1 MKTNLVT
8 GGALAWAALIFML
21 SNQPSYRLA
30 KSQQFFDFIPRADLF
45 AHLFLFFV
53 LAALVHAVLRAYIP
67 RRKNLLLSDTVIFCL
82 IYGMSDE
89 LHQLFVPGRTLS
101 GLDLLA
107 DVLGATLA
115 VTLWLAIQQLRQ
127 RIRRGRDG
135 DAKK

>member
-8 GGALAWAALIFML
+8 AGALAWAAVIFML
-21 SNQPSYRLA
+21 SAQPASKLE
-30 KSQQFFDFIPRADLF
+30 KTQLFFDFIPRADFF
-45 AHLFLFFV
+45 AHMFLFFV
-53 LAALVHAVLRAYIP
+53 LGALVHGVLRAYLP
-67 RRKNLLLSDTVIFCL
+67 RRKNLVLSDTVIFCL
-82 IYGMSDE
+82 LYGMSDE
-89 LHQLFVPGRTLS
+89 IHQAFVPGRTLS

-115 VTLWLAIQQLRQ
+115 VTLWLAIHQIRQ